1 MSCPGRCRNKCRHAQ
16 LRLRGTFSLPEVAEV
31 VVAAEAAEA
40 AVVAVGAAEA
50 GHHPLPERKQ

>member
-1 MSCPGRCRNKCRHAQ
+1 
-16 LRLRGTFSLPEVAEV
+16 VAEV